1 MLGFKECSFGLKLCG
16 LLSFKQCSFWF
27 YALWFVQLR
36 RIRFG
41 SKVCVLGL
49 QRKFALVSNSV
60 VCNSFGL
67 KLCGLQDFNECFSA
81 SVVV

>member
-1 MLGFKECSFGLKLCG
+1 MFVLVLCSVV
-16 LLSFKQCSFWF
+16 CS
-27 YALWFVQLR
+27 ASKNV
-36 RIRFG
+36 RFG